1 MALHAFITNAMG
13 MFRLYLFIMSTSRRP
28 EPRPELFPNPNF
40 YQTHVNNINR
50 LVRGNDT
57 DCHEQLRVNRH
68 TFLRLCFL
76 VRGVRLGDSRNVCLE
91 ERVAIFLWVLGHH
104 TMQRRTKY
112 DFWRSIETN
121 CLGAL
126 DGTYVP
132 VNPPAVD
139 RPRYR
144 SRKGEIA
151 TNVLGVCSR
160 DQKFVYVLSG
170 WEGSATDSRILQN
183 AIEIPD
189 GLIVP
194 HGHYYLVDAGYTN
207 GNGFLAPYH
216 GQRYHINIW
225 RQGHMPV
232 SKEEYFN
239 MKHSA
244 ARNVIERTF
253 GVLKKRFAILRLAS
267 YYPIRTQTRIV
278 TAYSS
283 NEWTVGRDA
292 LAAAMYNHW
301 SYFYIR
307 IFNLNNAFAAM
318 DNEVEEVEPPT
329 KGKRRNWSSKEEN
342 ALIKCVVNEL
352 VGEKWRAEN
361 GFRGGF
367 FNHVEK
373 ELEKFLPGT
382 TLKANPHIDSK
393 VKYWKVT
400 WAKIVDII
408 ALSGFGWDDVNK
420 RIVVE
425 KDVWENYE
433 KDRATGAGVETPATM
448 GRATNANQSL
458 PTFNDCYIPQ
468 FGEDYGAFQNDSPMS
483 PATPT
488 TPIPPTFTPHSS
500 LPTSTPQTSV
510 PHPNAGGTKRKRTRM
525 GDEELS
531 MFASMKNW
539 MTSSD
544 GHMEKMVNCFGYDKE
559 LSARRTQVPDELSK
573 LDITL
578 TEKFK
583 LGAVICQ
590 EEQRVDNFYGIK
602 PEERQ
607 AYVEAILSG
616 VVYGHAIFE
625 QIVGC
630 FQQILGCFQF
640 CSAENCMANSEIV
653 EIFLLQKVTWLR
665 VVLLSGCGLWD
676 LLSIGVAVSKLCPVS
691 YLCPNMCAAIDVL
704 TRQSVRAADFWA
716 SCSYN

>member
-28 EPRPELFPNPNF
+28 KPRLELFPNPNF

-50 LVRGNDT
+50 LVKGNDT
-57 DCHEQLRVNRH
+57 DCHDQLRVNRH

-76 VRGVRLGDSRNVCLE
+76 VRGVGLGDSHNVCLE

-104 TMQRRTKY
+104 TKQRRTKY
-112 DFWRSIETN
+112 DFWRSIET
-121 CLGAL
+121 G
-126 DGTYVP
+126 GM
-132 VNPPAVD
+132 
-139 RPRYR
+139 R
-144 SRKGEIA
+144 
-151 TNVLGVCSR
+151 
-160 DQKFVYVLSG
+160 
-170 WEGSATDSRILQN
+170 WLQPC
-183 AIEIPD
+183 ITI
-189 GLIVP
+189 
-194 HGHYYLVDAGYTN
+194 
-207 GNGFLAPYH
+207 
-216 GQRYHINIW
+216 
-225 RQGHMPV
+225 
-232 SKEEYFN
+232 
-239 MKHSA
+239 
-244 ARNVIERTF
+244 
-253 GVLKKRFAILRLAS
+253 
-267 YYPIRTQTRIV
+267 
-278 TAYSS
+278 
-283 NEWTVGRDA
+283 
-292 LAAAMYNHW
+292 
-301 SYFYIR
+301 
-307 IFNLNNAFAAM
+307 AM
-318 DNEVEEVEPPT
+318 DNEVEEVEAPT
-329 KGKRRNWSSKEEN
+329 KGKRRNWSSKEGD
-342 ALIKCVVNEL
+342 ARIKCVVNEL

-433 KDRATGAGVETPATM
+433 KAYPKKAKNMYGKTFPYFDDWQFMFGKDRATGAGVETPATM

-468 FGEDYGAFQNDSPMS
+468 FGEDYGAFQNDLPMS
-483 PATPT
+483 PATPTTPT

-510 PHPNAGGTKRKRTRM
+510 PQPNAGGTKRKRTRM
-525 GDEELS
+525 RDEELS

-539 MTSSD
+539 MTSSN
-544 GHMEKMVNCFGYDKE
+544 GHMEKMVNCFSYDKE

-616 VVYGHAIFE
+616 VVYGPI
-625 QIVGC
+625 
-630 FQQILGCFQF
+630 
-640 CSAENCMANSEIV
+640 
-653 EIFLLQKVTWLR
+653 
-665 VVLLSGCGLWD
+665 
-676 LLSIGVAVSKLCPVS
+676 
-691 YLCPNMCAAIDVL
+691 Y
-704 TRQSVRAADFWA
+704 
-716 SCSYN
+716 

>member
-28 EPRPELFPNPNF
+28 EPRPELSPNPNF

-57 DCHEQLRVNRH
+57 DCHDQLRVNRH

-76 VRGVRLGDSRNVCLE
+76 LRGVGLGDSRNVCLE

-104 TMQRRTKY
+104 TKQRRTKY
-112 DFWRSIETN
+112 DFWRSIETVSRHFDDVLLAILRLYNMLLVTPEPVPPNYEDSRWSWFQN

-132 VNPPAVD
+132 VNPPAAD

-194 HGHYYLVDAGYTN
+194 H
-207 GNGFLAPYH
+207 
-216 GQRYHINIW
+216 
-225 RQGHMPV
+225 
-232 SKEEYFN
+232 
-239 MKHSA
+239 
-244 ARNVIERTF
+244 
-253 GVLKKRFAILRLAS
+253 
-267 YYPIRTQTRIV
+267 
-278 TAYSS
+278 
-283 NEWTVGRDA
+283 
-292 LAAAMYNHW
+292 
-301 SYFYIR
+301 
-307 IFNLNNAFAAM
+307 AM
-318 DNEVEEVEPPT
+318 DNEVEEVEAPT
-329 KGKRRNWSSKEEN
+329 KGKRRNWSSTEED

-373 ELEKFLPGT
+373 ELQKFLPGT

-408 ALSGFGWDDVNK
+408 GLSGFGWDDVNK

-433 KDRATGAGVETPATM
+433 KAHPKKAKNLYGKTFPYFDDWQFMFGKDRATGAGVETPASM
-448 GRATNANQSL
+448 GRASNANQSL

-488 TPIPPTFTPHSS
+488 TPTTPIPQTFTPHSS

-510 PHPNAGGTKRKRTRM
+510 PHPNVGGIKRKRTRM

-616 VVYGHAIFE
+616 VVYGPI
-625 QIVGC
+625 
-630 FQQILGCFQF
+630 
-640 CSAENCMANSEIV
+640 
-653 EIFLLQKVTWLR
+653 
-665 VVLLSGCGLWD
+665 
-676 LLSIGVAVSKLCPVS
+676 
-691 YLCPNMCAAIDVL
+691 Y
-704 TRQSVRAADFWA
+704 
-716 SCSYN
+716 

>member
-28 EPRPELFPNPNF
+28 QPRPELSPNPNF

-76 VRGVRLGDSRNVCLE
+76 VRGVGLGDSRNVCLE

-104 TMQRRTKY
+104 TKQRRTKY
-112 DFWRSIETN
+112 DFWRSIETVSRHFN
-121 CLGAL
+121 AVLLAVL
-126 DGTYVP
+126 RLYNMLLVTPEPVP
-132 VNPPAVD
+132 PN
-139 RPRYR
+139 Y
-144 SRKGEIA
+144 E
-151 TNVLGVCSR
+151 
-160 DQKFVYVLSG
+160 
-170 WEGSATDSRILQN
+170 DSR
-183 AIEIPD
+183 
-189 GLIVP
+189 
-194 HGHYYLVDAGYTN
+194 
-207 GNGFLAPYH
+207 
-216 GQRYHINIW
+216 
-225 RQGHMPV
+225 
-232 SKEEYFN
+232 
-239 MKHSA
+239 
-244 ARNVIERTF
+244 
-253 GVLKKRFAILRLAS
+253 
-267 YYPIRTQTRIV
+267 
-278 TAYSS
+278 
-283 NEWTVGRDA
+283 
-292 LAAAMYNHW
+292 W
-301 SYFYIR
+301 SWFQ
-307 IFNLNNAFAAM
+307 NAFAAM
-318 DNEVEEVEPPT
+318 DNEVEEVEAPT
-329 KGKRRNWSSKEEN
+329 KGKRRNWSSTEED
-342 ALIKCVVNEL
+342 ALMKCIVNEL

-373 ELEKFLPGT
+373 ELQKFLPGT

-408 ALSGFGWDDVNK
+408 GLSGFGWDDVNK

-433 KDRATGAGVETPATM
+433 KAHPKKAKNLYGKTFPYFDDWQFMFGKDRATGAGVETPASM
-448 GRATNANQSL
+448 GRASNASQSL

-468 FGEDYGAFQNDSPMS
+468 FGEEYGAFQNDSPMS

-488 TPIPPTFTPHSS
+488 TPTTPIPQTFTPHSS

-510 PHPNAGGTKRKRTRM
+510 PQPNAGGTKRKRTRM

-539 MTSSD
+539 MDSSD

-578 TEKFK
+578 LDKFK

-616 VVYGHAIFE
+616 VVYGPI
-625 QIVGC
+625 
-630 FQQILGCFQF
+630 
-640 CSAENCMANSEIV
+640 
-653 EIFLLQKVTWLR
+653 
-665 VVLLSGCGLWD
+665 
-676 LLSIGVAVSKLCPVS
+676 
-691 YLCPNMCAAIDVL
+691 
-704 TRQSVRAADFWA
+704 
-716 SCSYN
+716 

>member
-28 EPRPELFPNPNF
+28 QPRPELSPNPNF

-76 VRGVRLGDSRNVCLE
+76 VRGVGLGDSRNVCLE

-104 TMQRRTKY
+104 TKQRRTKY
-112 DFWRSIETN
+112 DFWRSIETVSRHFNAVLLAVLRLYNMLLVTPEPVPPNYEDSRWSWFQN

-132 VNPPAVD
+132 VNPPAAD

-183 AIEIPD
+183 AIEIAD

-207 GNGFLAPYH
+207 GNGFLAPYR
-216 GQRYHINIW
+216 GQRREMPNDPIEQEYAAWERDHVNDVPDDDHI
-225 RQGHMPV
+225 
-232 SKEEYFN
+232 
-239 MKHSA
+239 
-244 ARNVIERTF
+244 
-253 GVLKKRFAILRLAS
+253 
-267 YYPIRTQTRIV
+267 
-278 TAYSS
+278 
-283 NEWTVGRDA
+283 
-292 LAAAMYNHW
+292 
-301 SYFYIR
+301 
-307 IFNLNNAFAAM
+307 AM
-318 DNEVEEVEPPT
+318 DNEVEEVEAPT
-329 KGKRRNWSSKEEN
+329 KGKRRNWSSTEED
-342 ALIKCVVNEL
+342 ALMKCVVNEL

-373 ELEKFLPGT
+373 ELQKFLSGT

-408 ALSGFGWDDVNK
+408 GLSGFGWDDVNK

-433 KDRATGAGVETPATM
+433 KAHPKKAKNLYGKTFPYFDDWQFMFGKHRATGAGVETPASM
-448 GRATNANQSL
+448 GRASNASQSL

-468 FGEDYGAFQNDSPMS
+468 FGEEYGAFQNDSPMS

-488 TPIPPTFTPHSS
+488 TPTTPIPQTFTPHSS

-510 PHPNAGGTKRKRTRM
+510 PQPNAGGTKRKRTRM

-539 MTSSD
+539 MDSSD

-578 TEKFK
+578 LDKFK

-616 VVYGHAIFE
+616 VVYGPI
-625 QIVGC
+625 
-630 FQQILGCFQF
+630 
-640 CSAENCMANSEIV
+640 
-653 EIFLLQKVTWLR
+653 
-665 VVLLSGCGLWD
+665 
-676 LLSIGVAVSKLCPVS
+676 
-691 YLCPNMCAAIDVL
+691 
-704 TRQSVRAADFWA
+704 
-716 SCSYN
+716 